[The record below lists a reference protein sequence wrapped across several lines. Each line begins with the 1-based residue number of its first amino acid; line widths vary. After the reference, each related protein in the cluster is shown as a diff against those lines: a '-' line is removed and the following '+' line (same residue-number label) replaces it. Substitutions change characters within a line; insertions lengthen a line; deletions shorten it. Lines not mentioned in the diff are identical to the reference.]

1 MKFDTVIIGGGL
13 AGLTCG
19 IRCQQA
25 GKRTCIVAT
34 GQSALHFSSGSFDLL
49 NALPGGE
56 KVTNPTAGVAALPD
70 HHPYKNLADR
80 FDALA
85 DEAKQTLA
93 QAGIET
99 KGDARANTYRITPM
113 GGLKSTWLTLAEFT
127 TFPSD
132 TGIIGK
138 NVLIVNFSGFLDFNT
153 SFIAAEM
160 EKRGSTCTVGAL
172 SIPAIDR
179 LRNNPTEMRATNI
192 ARALAVEDTFSR
204 FKDELNKM
212 TKGYDCVVL
221 PAVFDLYAPE
231 VATALGREI
240 NVPVCLVQTMPP
252 SVPGIRVQ
260 TMLRHRFESLGGV
273 FMAGDTVIGADF
285 DNNKVNKVYTT
296 NHEEI
301 PLEAS
306 AFVLASGSFFSRGLT
321 STPTGISEPI
331 FGADVVAEPN
341 RSDWYSTDVFAPQR
355 YMEFGVATDRN
366 FHVLKEGKTI
376 SNLYAIGSILS
387 GFNPVELG
395 CGAGVAMLTAIDVAH
410 KLTDNK

>member
-25 GKRTCIVAT
+25 GLRTCIVTT

-56 KVTNPTAGVAALPD
+56 KVTNPADGVAALPD

-80 FDALA
+80 FLSLA

-93 QAGIET
+93 QAGIAT

-127 TFPSD
+127 TFPD
-132 TGIIGK
+132 HTGIIGK
-138 NVLIVNFSGFLDFNT
+138 NILIVNFSGFLDFNT

-160 EKRGSTCTVGAL
+160 EKRGASCRIESVN
-172 SIPAIDR
+172 IPAIDR
-179 LRNNPTEMRATNI
+179 LRKNPTEMRATNI
-192 ARALAVEDTFSR
+192 ARALAVKETFNQFRDLLKVMS
-204 FKDELNKM
+204 
-212 TKGYDCVVL
+212 KGYDCVVL

-231 VATALGREI
+231 VVTALGREI

-260 TMLRHRFESLGGV
+260 MMLRRRFESLGGV
-273 FMAGDTVIGADF
+273 FMPGDTVTRADF
-285 DNNKVNKVYTT
+285 DANKVNKVYTV
-296 NHEEI
+296 NHGEI

-306 AFVLASGSFFSRGLT
+306 AFVLASGSFFSRGLV
-321 STPTGISEPI
+321 STPDGVSEPVI
-331 FGADVVAEPN
+331 GADIVAETN
-341 RSDWYSTDVFAPQR
+341 RSDWYSADVFAPQR
-355 YMEFGVATDRN
+355 YMEFGVATDN
-366 FHVLKEGKTI
+366 EFHVVKDGKPVT
-376 SNLYAIGSILS
+376 NLYAIGSILS
-387 GFNPVELG
+387 GFNPIELG
-395 CGAGVAMLTAIDVAH
+395 CGAGVAMLTAIDVAN

>member
-25 GKRTCIVAT
+25 GLRTCIVTT

-56 KVTNPTAGVAALPD
+56 KVTNPADGVAALPD

-80 FDALA
+80 FLSLA

-93 QAGIET
+93 QAGIAT

-113 GGLKSTWLTLAEFT
+113 GSLKSTWLTLAEFT
-127 TFPSD
+127 TFPD
-132 TGIIGK
+132 HTGIIGK
-138 NVLIVNFSGFLDFNT
+138 NILIVNFSGFLDFNT

-160 EKRGSTCTVGAL
+160 EKRGSRCTVETIT
-172 SIPAIDR
+172 IPAIDR

-192 ARALAVEDTFSR
+192 ARALAVKETFRQFS
-204 FKDELNKM
+204 EALNEM
-212 TKGYDCVVL
+212 SKGYDCVVL

-231 VATALGREI
+231 VVTAMGREI

-260 TMLRHRFESLGGV
+260 MMLRRRFESLGGV
-273 FMAGDTVIGADF
+273 FMPGDTVTRADF
-285 DNNKVNKVYTT
+285 DANKVNKVYTV
-296 NHEEI
+296 NHGEI

-306 AFVLASGSFFSRGLT
+306 AYVLASGSFFSRGLT
-321 STPTGISEPI
+321 STPDGISEPVV
-331 FGADVVAEPN
+331 GADIVAEAN
-341 RSDWYSTDVFAPQR
+341 RNDWYSTDVFAPQR
-355 YMEFGVATDRN
+355 YMEFGVATDSE
-366 FHVLKEGKTI
+366 FHVVKDGKPVT
-376 SNLYAIGSILS
+376 NLYAIGSILS
-387 GFNPVELG
+387 GFNPIELG
-395 CGAGVAMLTAIDVAH
+395 CGAGVAMLTAIDVANI
-410 KLTDNK
+410 LTDNK